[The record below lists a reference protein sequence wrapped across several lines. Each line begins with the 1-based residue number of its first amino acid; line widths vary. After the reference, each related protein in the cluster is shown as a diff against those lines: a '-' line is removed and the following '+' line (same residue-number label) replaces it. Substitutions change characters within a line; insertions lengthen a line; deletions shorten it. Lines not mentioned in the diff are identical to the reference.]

1 MNKKQLI
8 IAAIVATLSVSGAFA
23 ATDITGVTGNNGIFN
38 ITPDKLNGEVG
49 YRKYDNFN
57 LSAGDIA
64 NLIYKYGNSR
74 DINTFINLV
83 QNGVKIDGILN
94 TMRDGNFYNGQAVFI
109 TPGGMTVGASG
120 VLNVGSLSV
129 ITPTNDAYN
138 SLKGEYASN
147 NFANINNISSL
158 LNKSSNVGNISI
170 NGKILARE
178 GVQLRGGQINVGAN
192 GAIVNGITST
202 QAFTDRATAATNAEA
217 LFNNLVNTN
226 GIKTASA
233 FTKNGSNI
241 QIKSSTGV
249 DIAGKVINGAADAS
263 GITSAQGNSG
273 VFITNSGSNG
283 TKISGLVQSTHEL
296 NVFNKAGDMTINGT
310 LKNEGANLN
319 VSNNGGNVAIGGTL
333 SSDRDIAITNNSSTG
348 SLAFS
353 GTAKGANANFVN
365 EGAGGMNVTGAVS
378 GTKARF
384 INRGGKLVIANTAD
398 KVAADRV
405 DVVNYG
411 DGGASIGGINAENG
425 LYVVNHKGNLSVDG
439 HVTTGDDATIS
450 IRNAETAGKLAVGS
464 NGHIDG
470 QGKVAL
476 RNQGANGMTID
487 GKVTNDN
494 ALGNAETSIINEN
507 GALLVNGKINNNGNM
522 AIKNTGSGMLIS
534 KNAVV
539 TNEGQLKVKNYGADG
554 MTIVGDV
561 NNTGNVTFYNDA
573 GKMKLATAEDGT
585 KAGNI
590 TNEDGRLI
598 IWSRNNST
606 GISAASSSKIINNG
620 NGNSLAIKHTGTTA
634 AGSKGLDLQ
643 GTIRNDGETAIN
655 NYSGDMYISGNI
667 QSDGSLGIINRAG
680 AGKADFASAGSITSD
695 KNINIKNY
703 GSGDMTVNN
712 TITNNGRLN
721 VIANTGKLNLG
732 GTVHNDSNGALDD
745 NNGFYAVSRDQG
757 TGINLSSEFK
767 ADGAGQNL
775 IKNISGSEGLRY
787 EGAINAS
794 GSQTELYNV
803 KGNMTVGG
811 TIATTGD
818 GKVVILN
825 KGDGMTVN
833 GTISSAKDVKVV
845 NKGSQKATVDE
856 SKITAP
862 NTKKFYEQLRKS
874 SL

>member
-8 IAAIVATLSVSGAFA
+8 IAAIAATLSVSGAFA
-23 ATDITGVTGNNGIFN
+23 ATDITGVNGNNGVFN

-109 TPGGMTVGASG
+109 TPGGMAVGASG

-170 NGKILARE
+170 DGKILARE

-202 QAFTDRATAATNAEA
+202 QAFTDRATAATQAEA

-319 VSNNGGNVAIGGTL
+319 VSNKGGNVAIGGTL
-333 SSDRDIAITNNSSTG
+333 SSDRDIAVTNNSSTG

-522 AIKNTGSGMLIS
+522 AIKNTGSGMTIS

-539 TNEGQLKVKNYGADG
+539 TNEGQLKVKNYGAGG
-554 MTIVGDV
+554 MTIVGDI

-573 GKMKLATAEDGT
+573 GQMQLATTKDGT

-721 VIANTGKLNLG
+721 IIANTGKLNLG

-757 TGINLSSEFK
+757 TGINLSSGFK

-787 EGAINAS
+787 EGNINAS
-794 GSQTELYNV
+794 GSQTELYNQ

-811 TIATTGD
+811 TLATTGD
-818 GKVVILN
+818 GKVVVLN
-825 KGDGMTVN
+825 KGDGMKLDGIIT
-833 GTISSAKDVKVV
+833 SEKDAKIV
-845 NKGSQKATVDE
+845 NKGLEHAENNAKVTTPN
-856 SKITAP
+856 KIW
-862 NTKKFYEQLRKS
+862 FYEKLK
-874 SL
+874 

>member
-8 IAAIVATLSVSGAFA
+8 IAAIAATLSVSGAFA
-23 ATDITGVTGNNGIFN
+23 ATDITGVNGNNGVFN

-170 NGKILARE
+170 DGKILARE

-202 QAFTDRATAATNAEA
+202 QAFTDRATAATQAEA

-319 VSNNGGNVAIGGTL
+319 VSNKGGNVAIGGTL
-333 SSDRDIAITNNSSTG
+333 SSDRDIAVTNNSSTG

-398 KVAADRV
+398 KVTADRV

-522 AIKNTGSGMLIS
+522 AIKNTGSGMTIS

-539 TNEGQLKVKNYGADG
+539 TSEGQLKVKNYGAGG
-554 MTIVGDV
+554 MTIVGDI

-573 GKMKLATAEDGT
+573 GQMQLATTKDGT

-757 TGINLSSEFK
+757 TGINLSSGFK

-787 EGAINAS
+787 EGNINAS
-794 GSQTELYNV
+794 GSQTELYNQ

-811 TIATTGD
+811 TLATTGD
-818 GKVVILN
+818 GKVVVLN
-825 KGDGMTVN
+825 KGDGMKLDGIIT
-833 GTISSAKDVKVV
+833 SEKDAKIV
-845 NKGSQKATVDE
+845 NKGLEHAENNAKVTTPN
-856 SKITAP
+856 KIW
-862 NTKKFYEQLRKS
+862 FYEKLK
-874 SL
+874 

>member
-8 IAAIVATLSVSGAFA
+8 IAAIAATLSVSGAFA
-23 ATDITGVTGNNGIFN
+23 ATDITGVNGNNGVFN

-170 NGKILARE
+170 DGKILARE

-202 QAFTDRATAATNAEA
+202 QAFTDRATAATQAEA

-319 VSNNGGNVAIGGTL
+319 VSNKGGNVAIDGTL
-333 SSDRDIAITNNSSTG
+333 SSDRDIAVTNNSSTG

-411 DGGASIGGINAENG
+411 NGGASIGGINAENG

-522 AIKNTGSGMLIS
+522 AIKNTGSGMTIS

-539 TNEGQLKVKNYGADG
+539 TNEGQLKVKNYGAGG

-573 GKMKLATAEDGT
+573 GKMKLATTEDGT

-757 TGINLSSEFK
+757 TGINLSSGFK

-787 EGAINAS
+787 EGNINAS
-794 GSQTELYNV
+794 GSQTELYNQ

-811 TIATTGD
+811 TLATTGD
-818 GKVVILN
+818 GKVVVLN
-825 KGDGMTVN
+825 KGDGMKLDGIIT
-833 GTISSAKDVKVV
+833 SEKDAKIV
-845 NKGSQKATVDE
+845 NKGLEHAENNAKVTTPN
-856 SKITAP
+856 KIW
-862 NTKKFYEQLRKS
+862 FYEKLK
-874 SL
+874 

>member
-8 IAAIVATLSVSGAFA
+8 IAAIAATLSVSGAFA
-23 ATDITGVTGNNGIFN
+23 ATDITGVNGNNGVFN

-170 NGKILARE
+170 DGKILARE

-202 QAFTDRATAATNAEA
+202 QAFTDRATAATRAEA

-319 VSNNGGNVAIGGTL
+319 VSNKGGNVAIGGTL
-333 SSDRDIAITNNSSTG
+333 SSDRDIAVTNNSSTG

-411 DGGASIGGINAENG
+411 DGSASIGGINAENG

-522 AIKNTGSGMLIS
+522 AIKNTGSGMTIS

-539 TNEGQLKVKNYGADG
+539 TNEGQLKVKNYGAGG

-573 GKMKLATAEDGT
+573 GKMKLATTEDGT

-721 VIANTGKLNLG
+721 IIANTGKLNLG

-757 TGINLSSEFK
+757 TGINLSSGFK

-787 EGAINAS
+787 EGNINAS
-794 GSQTELYNV
+794 GSQTELYNQ

-811 TIATTGD
+811 TLATTGD
-818 GKVVILN
+818 GKVVVLN
-825 KGDGMTVN
+825 KGDGMKLDGIIT
-833 GTISSAKDVKVV
+833 SEKDAKIV
-845 NKGSQKATVDE
+845 NKGLEHAENNAKVTTPN
-856 SKITAP
+856 KIW
-862 NTKKFYEQLRKS
+862 FYEKLK
-874 SL
+874 

>member
-8 IAAIVATLSVSGAFA
+8 IAAIAATLSVSGAF
-23 ATDITGVTGNNGIFN
+23 ATDITGVTGNNGVFN

-109 TPGGMTVGASG
+109 TPGGMAVGASG

-138 SLKGEYASN
+138 SLKSEYASN

-170 NGKILARE
+170 DGKILARE

-202 QAFTDRATAATNAEA
+202 QAFTDRATAATQAEA

-241 QIKSSTGV
+241 QIKSSTGI

-263 GITSAQGNSG
+263 GITAEQGNSG

-319 VSNNGGNVAIGGTL
+319 VSNKGGNVAIGGTL
-333 SSDRDIAITNNSSTG
+333 SSDRDIAVTNNSSTG

-411 DGGASIGGINAENG
+411 NGGASIGGINAENG

-464 NGHIDG
+464 NGHVDG

-476 RNQGANGMTID
+476 RNQGADGMTID

-522 AIKNTGSGMLIS
+522 AIKNTGSGMTIS

-573 GKMKLATAEDGT
+573 GKMKLATTEDGT

-757 TGINLSSEFK
+757 TGINLSSGFK

-787 EGAINAS
+787 EGNINAS
-794 GSQTELYNV
+794 GSQTELYNQ

-811 TIATTGD
+811 TLATTGD
-818 GKVVILN
+818 GKVVVLN
-825 KGDGMTVN
+825 KGDGMKLDGIIT
-833 GTISSAKDVKVV
+833 SEKDAKIV
-845 NKGSQKATVDE
+845 NKGLEHAENNAKVTTPN
-856 SKITAP
+856 KIW
-862 NTKKFYEQLRKS
+862 FYEKLK
-874 SL
+874 

>member
-8 IAAIVATLSVSGAFA
+8 IAAIAATLSVSGAFA
-23 ATDITGVTGNNGIFN
+23 ATDITGVTGNNGVFN

-109 TPGGMTVGASG
+109 TPGGMAVGASG

-170 NGKILARE
+170 DGKILARE

-202 QAFTDRATAATNAEA
+202 QAFTDRATAATQAEA

-319 VSNNGGNVAIGGTL
+319 VSNKGGNVAIGGTL
-333 SSDRDIAITNNSSTG
+333 SSDRDIAVTNNSSTG

-522 AIKNTGSGMLIS
+522 AIKNTGSGMTIS

-539 TNEGQLKVKNYGADG
+539 TNEGQLKIKNYGAGG
-554 MTIVGDV
+554 MTIVGDI

-573 GKMKLATAEDGT
+573 GQMQLATTEDGT

-655 NYSGDMYISGNI
+655 NYSGDMYISGDI

-757 TGINLSSEFK
+757 TGINLSSGFK

-787 EGAINAS
+787 EGNINAS
-794 GSQTELYNV
+794 GSQTELYNQ

-811 TIATTGD
+811 TLATTGD
-818 GKVVILN
+818 GKVVVLN
-825 KGDGMTVN
+825 KGDGMKLDGIIT
-833 GTISSAKDVKVV
+833 SEKDAKIV
-845 NKGSQKATVDE
+845 NKGLEHAENNAKVTTPN
-856 SKITAP
+856 KIW
-862 NTKKFYEQLRKS
+862 FYEKLK
-874 SL
+874 

>member
-8 IAAIVATLSVSGAFA
+8 IAAIAATLSVSGAFA
-23 ATDITGVTGNNGIFN
+23 ATDITGVNGNNGVFN

-170 NGKILARE
+170 DGKILARE

-319 VSNNGGNVAIGGTL
+319 VSNKGGNVAIGGTL
-333 SSDRDIAITNNSSTG
+333 SSDRDIAVTNNSSTG

-398 KVAADRV
+398 KVVADRV

-522 AIKNTGSGMLIS
+522 AIKNTGSGMTIS

-539 TNEGQLKVKNYGADG
+539 TNEGQLKVKNYGAGG
-554 MTIVGDV
+554 MTIVGDI

-573 GKMKLATAEDGT
+573 GQMQLATTKDGT

-757 TGINLSSEFK
+757 TGINLSSGFK

-787 EGAINAS
+787 EGNINAS
-794 GSQTELYNV
+794 GSQTELYNQ

-811 TIATTGD
+811 TLATTGD
-818 GKVVILN
+818 GKVVVLN
-825 KGDGMTVN
+825 KGDGMKLDGIIT
-833 GTISSAKDVKVV
+833 SEKDAKIV
-845 NKGSQKATVDE
+845 NKGLEHAENNAKVTTPN
-856 SKITAP
+856 KIW
-862 NTKKFYEQLRKS
+862 FYEKLK
-874 SL
+874 

>member
-8 IAAIVATLSVSGAFA
+8 IAAIAATLSVSGAFA
-23 ATDITGVTGNNGIFN
+23 ATDITGVNGNNGVFN

-109 TPGGMTVGASG
+109 TPGGMAVGASG

-170 NGKILARE
+170 DGKILARE

-202 QAFTDRATAATNAEA
+202 QAFTDRATAATQAEA

-263 GITSAQGNSG
+263 GITSAQSNSG

-296 NVFNKAGDMTINGT
+296 NVFNKAGDMAINGT

-319 VSNNGGNVAIGGTL
+319 VSNKGGNVAIGGTL
-333 SSDRDIAITNNSSTG
+333 SSDRDIAVTNNSSTG

-522 AIKNTGSGMLIS
+522 AIKNTGSGMTIS

-539 TNEGQLKVKNYGADG
+539 TNEGQLKVKNYGAGG
-554 MTIVGDV
+554 MTIVGDI

-573 GKMKLATAEDGT
+573 GQMQLATTKDGT

-598 IWSRNNST
+598 IWSRKNST

-757 TGINLSSEFK
+757 TGINLSSGFK

-787 EGAINAS
+787 EGNINAS
-794 GSQTELYNV
+794 GSQTELYNQ

-811 TIATTGD
+811 TLATTGD
-818 GKVVILN
+818 GKVVVLN
-825 KGDGMTVN
+825 KGDGMKLDGIIT
-833 GTISSAKDVKVV
+833 SEKDAKIV
-845 NKGSQKATVDE
+845 NKGLEHAENDAKVTTPN
-856 SKITAP
+856 KIW
-862 NTKKFYEQLRKS
+862 FYEKLK
-874 SL
+874 

>member
-8 IAAIVATLSVSGAFA
+8 IAAIAATLSVSGAFA
-23 ATDITGVTGNNGIFN
+23 ATDITGVNGNNGVFN

-170 NGKILARE
+170 DGKILARE

-202 QAFTDRATAATNAEA
+202 QAFTDRATAATRAEA

-319 VSNNGGNVAIGGTL
+319 VSNKGGNVAIGGTL
-333 SSDRDIAITNNSSTG
+333 SSDRDIAVTNNSSTG

-464 NGHIDG
+464 NGHVDG

-476 RNQGANGMTID
+476 RNQGADGMTID

-522 AIKNTGSGMLIS
+522 AIKNTGSGMIIS

-573 GKMKLATAEDGT
+573 GKMKLATTEDGT

-721 VIANTGKLNLG
+721 IIANTGKLNLG

-757 TGINLSSEFK
+757 TGINLSSGFK

-787 EGAINAS
+787 EGNINAS
-794 GSQTELYNV
+794 GSQTELYNQ

-811 TIATTGD
+811 TLATTGD
-818 GKVVILN
+818 GKVVVLN
-825 KGDGMTVN
+825 KGDGMKLDGIIT
-833 GTISSAKDVKVV
+833 SEKDAKIV
-845 NKGSQKATVDE
+845 NKGLEHAENNAKVTTPN
-856 SKITAP
+856 KIW
-862 NTKKFYEQLRKS
+862 FYEKLK
-874 SL
+874 

>member
-8 IAAIVATLSVSGAFA
+8 IAAIAATLSVSGAFA
-23 ATDITGVTGNNGIFN
+23 ATDITGVNGNNGIFN

-170 NGKILARE
+170 DGKILARD

-202 QAFTDRATAATNAEA
+202 QAFTDRATAATRAEA
-217 LFNNLVNTN
+217 LFNDLVNTN

-319 VSNNGGNVAIGGTL
+319 VSNKGGNVAIGGTL
-333 SSDRDIAITNNSSTG
+333 SSDRDIAVTNNSSTG

-411 DGGASIGGINAENG
+411 NGGASIGGINAENG

-522 AIKNTGSGMLIS
+522 AIKNTGSGMTIS

-539 TNEGQLKVKNYGADG
+539 TNEGQLKVKNYGAGG
-554 MTIVGDV
+554 MTIVGDI

-573 GKMKLATAEDGT
+573 GQMQLATTKDGT

-721 VIANTGKLNLG
+721 IIANTGKLNLG

-757 TGINLSSEFK
+757 TGINLSSGFK

-787 EGAINAS
+787 EGNINAS
-794 GSQTELYNV
+794 GSQTELYNQ

-811 TIATTGD
+811 TLATTGD
-818 GKVVILN
+818 GKVVVLN
-825 KGDGMTVN
+825 KGDGMKLDGIIT
-833 GTISSAKDVKVV
+833 SEKDAKIV
-845 NKGSQKATVDE
+845 NKGLEHAENNAKVTTPN
-856 SKITAP
+856 KIW
-862 NTKKFYEQLRKS
+862 FYEKLK
-874 SL
+874 

>member
-8 IAAIVATLSVSGAFA
+8 IAAIAATLSVSGAFA
-23 ATDITGVTGNNGIFN
+23 ATDITGVTGNNGVFN

-170 NGKILARE
+170 DGKILARE

-202 QAFTDRATAATNAEA
+202 QAFTDRATAATQAEA

-319 VSNNGGNVAIGGTL
+319 VSNKGGNVTIGGTL
-333 SSDRDIAITNNSSTG
+333 SSDRDIAVTNNSSTG

-450 IRNAETAGKLAVGS
+450 IRNAETAGKFAVGS

-522 AIKNTGSGMLIS
+522 AIKNTGSGMTIS

-539 TNEGQLKVKNYGADG
+539 TNEGQLKVKNYGAGG

-573 GKMKLATAEDGT
+573 GKMKLATTEDGT

-757 TGINLSSEFK
+757 TGINLSSGFK

-787 EGAINAS
+787 EGNINAS
-794 GSQTELYNV
+794 GSQTELYNQ

-811 TIATTGD
+811 TLATTGD
-818 GKVVILN
+818 GKVVVLN
-825 KGDGMTVN
+825 KGDGMKLDGIIT
-833 GTISSAKDVKVV
+833 SEKDAKIV
-845 NKGSQKATVDE
+845 NKGLEHAENNAKVTTPN
-856 SKITAP
+856 KIW
-862 NTKKFYEQLRKS
+862 FYEKLK
-874 SL
+874 

>member
-8 IAAIVATLSVSGAFA
+8 IAAIAATLSVSGAFA
-23 ATDITGVTGNNGIFN
+23 ATDITGVNGNNGVFN

-170 NGKILARE
+170 DGKILARE

-202 QAFTDRATAATNAEA
+202 QAFTDRATAATRAEA

-319 VSNNGGNVAIGGTL
+319 VSNKGGNVAIGGTL
-333 SSDRDIAITNNSSTG
+333 SSNRDIAVTNNSSTG

-522 AIKNTGSGMLIS
+522 AIKNTGSGMTIS

-539 TNEGQLKVKNYGADG
+539 TNEGQLKVKNYGAGG

-573 GKMKLATAEDGT
+573 GKMKLATTEDGT

-757 TGINLSSEFK
+757 TGINLSSGFK

-787 EGAINAS
+787 EGNINAS
-794 GSQTELYNV
+794 GSQTELYNQ

-811 TIATTGD
+811 TLATTGD
-818 GKVVILN
+818 GKVVVLN
-825 KGDGMTVN
+825 KGDGMKLDGIIT
-833 GTISSAKDVKVV
+833 SEKDAKIV
-845 NKGSQKATVDE
+845 NKGLEHAENNAKVTTPN
-856 SKITAP
+856 KIW
-862 NTKKFYEQLRKS
+862 FYEKLK
-874 SL
+874 

>member
-8 IAAIVATLSVSGAFA
+8 IAAIAATLSVSGAFA
-23 ATDITGVTGNNGIFN
+23 ATDITGVNGNNGVFN

-170 NGKILARE
+170 DGKILARE

-202 QAFTDRATAATNAEA
+202 QAFTDRATAATRAEA

-319 VSNNGGNVAIGGTL
+319 VSNKGGNVAIGGTL
-333 SSDRDIAITNNSSTG
+333 SSDRDIAVTNNSSTG

-522 AIKNTGSGMLIS
+522 AIKNTGSGMTIS

-539 TNEGQLKVKNYGADG
+539 TNEGQLKVKNYGAGG

-573 GKMKLATAEDGT
+573 GKMKLATTEDGT

-757 TGINLSSEFK
+757 TGINLSSGFK

-787 EGAINAS
+787 EGNINAS
-794 GSQTELYNV
+794 GSQTELYNQ

-811 TIATTGD
+811 TLATTGD
-818 GKVVILN
+818 GKVVVLN
-825 KGDGMTVN
+825 KGDGMKLDGIIT
-833 GTISSAKDVKVV
+833 SEKDAKIV
-845 NKGSQKATVDE
+845 NKGLEHAENNAKVTTPN
-856 SKITAP
+856 KIW
-862 NTKKFYEQLRKS
+862 FYEKLK
-874 SL
+874 

>member
-8 IAAIVATLSVSGAFA
+8 IAAIAATLSVSGAFA
-23 ATDITGVTGNNGIFN
+23 ATDITGVTGNNGVFN

-109 TPGGMTVGASG
+109 TPGGMAVGASG

-170 NGKILARE
+170 DGKILARE

-202 QAFTDRATAATNAEA
+202 QAFTDRATAATQAEA
-217 LFNNLVNTN
+217 LFNNLVNTS

-296 NVFNKAGDMTINGT
+296 NVFNKAGDMAINGT

-319 VSNNGGNVAIGGTL
+319 VSNKGGNVAIGGTL
-333 SSDRDIAITNNSSTG
+333 SSDRDIAVTNNSSTG

-522 AIKNTGSGMLIS
+522 AIKNTGSGMTIS

-539 TNEGQLKVKNYGADG
+539 TNEGQLKVKNYGAGG
-554 MTIVGDV
+554 MTIVGDI

-573 GKMKLATAEDGT
+573 GQMQLATTEDGT

-757 TGINLSSEFK
+757 TGINLSSGFK

-787 EGAINAS
+787 EGNINAS
-794 GSQTELYNV
+794 GSQTELYNQ

-811 TIATTGD
+811 TLATTGD
-818 GKVVILN
+818 GKVVVLN
-825 KGDGMTVN
+825 KGDGMKLDGIIT
-833 GTISSAKDVKVV
+833 SEKDAKIV
-845 NKGSQKATVDE
+845 NKGLEHAENNAKVTTPN
-856 SKITAP
+856 KIW
-862 NTKKFYEQLRKS
+862 FYEKLK
-874 SL
+874 

>member
-8 IAAIVATLSVSGAFA
+8 IAAIAATLSVSGAFA
-23 ATDITGVTGNNGIFN
+23 ATDITGVTGNNGVFN

-170 NGKILARE
+170 DGKILARE

-202 QAFTDRATAATNAEA
+202 QAFTDRATAATRAEA

-319 VSNNGGNVAIGGTL
+319 VSNKGGNVAIGGTL
-333 SSDRDIAITNNSSTG
+333 SSDRDIAVTNNSSTG

-411 DGGASIGGINAENG
+411 NGGASIGGINAENG

-522 AIKNTGSGMLIS
+522 AIKNTGSGMTIS

-539 TNEGQLKVKNYGADG
+539 TNEGQLKVKNYGAGG
-554 MTIVGDV
+554 MTIVGDI

-573 GKMKLATAEDGT
+573 GQMQLATTKDGT

-721 VIANTGKLNLG
+721 IIANTGKLNLG

-757 TGINLSSEFK
+757 TGINLSSGFK

-787 EGAINAS
+787 EGNINAA
-794 GSQTELYNV
+794 GSQTELYNQ

-811 TIATTGD
+811 TLATTGD
-818 GKVVILN
+818 GKVVVLN
-825 KGDGMTVN
+825 KGDGMKLDGIIT
-833 GTISSAKDVKVV
+833 SEKDAKIV
-845 NKGSQKATVDE
+845 NKGLEHAENNAKVTTPN
-856 SKITAP
+856 KIW
-862 NTKKFYEQLRKS
+862 FYEKLK
-874 SL
+874 

>member
-8 IAAIVATLSVSGAFA
+8 IAAIAATLSVSGAFA
-23 ATDITGVTGNNGIFN
+23 ATDITGVTGNNGVFN

-109 TPGGMTVGASG
+109 TPGGMAVGASG

-129 ITPTNDAYN
+129 ITPTNDAYD

-170 NGKILARE
+170 DGKILARE
-178 GVQLRGGQINVGAN
+178 GVQLRGGQINVGAK
-192 GAIVNGITST
+192 GAIINGIAEQNAITSAT
-202 QAFTDRATAATNAEA
+202 QAEA

-319 VSNNGGNVAIGGTL
+319 VSNKGGNVAIGGTL
-333 SSDRDIAITNNSSTG
+333 SSDRDIAVTNNSSTG

-522 AIKNTGSGMLIS
+522 AIKNTGSGMTIS

-539 TNEGQLKVKNYGADG
+539 TNEGQLKVKNYGAGG

-573 GKMKLATAEDGT
+573 GQMQLATTKDGT

-757 TGINLSSEFK
+757 TGINLSSGFK

-787 EGAINAS
+787 EGNINAS
-794 GSQTELYNV
+794 GSQTELYNQ

-811 TIATTGD
+811 TLATTGD
-818 GKVVILN
+818 GKVVVLN
-825 KGDGMTVN
+825 KGDGMKLDGIIT
-833 GTISSAKDVKVV
+833 SEKDAKIV
-845 NKGSQKATVDE
+845 NKGLEHAENNAKVTTPN
-856 SKITAP
+856 KIW
-862 NTKKFYEQLRKS
+862 FYEKLK
-874 SL
+874 

>member
-8 IAAIVATLSVSGAFA
+8 IAAIAATLSVSGAFA
-23 ATDITGVTGNNGIFN
+23 ATDITGVNGNNGVFN

-170 NGKILARE
+170 DGKILARE

-202 QAFTDRATAATNAEA
+202 QAFTDRATAATQAEA

-310 LKNEGANLN
+310 LKNDGANLN
-319 VSNNGGNVAIGGTL
+319 VSNKGGNVAIGGTL
-333 SSDRDIAITNNSSTG
+333 SSDRDIAVTNNSSTG

-522 AIKNTGSGMLIS
+522 AIKNTGSGMTIS

-539 TNEGQLKVKNYGADG
+539 TNEGQLKVKNYGAGG
-554 MTIVGDV
+554 MTIVGDI

-573 GKMKLATAEDGT
+573 GQMQLATTKDGT

-721 VIANTGKLNLG
+721 IIANTGKLNLG

-757 TGINLSSEFK
+757 TGINLSSGFK

-787 EGAINAS
+787 EGNINAS
-794 GSQTELYNV
+794 GSQTELYNQ

-811 TIATTGD
+811 TLATTGD
-818 GKVVILN
+818 GKVVVLN
-825 KGDGMTVN
+825 KGDGMKLDGIIT
-833 GTISSAKDVKVV
+833 SEKDAKIV
-845 NKGSQKATVDE
+845 NKGLEHAENNAKVTTPN
-856 SKITAP
+856 KIW
-862 NTKKFYEQLRKS
+862 FYEKLK
-874 SL
+874 

>member
-8 IAAIVATLSVSGAFA
+8 IAAIAATLSVSGAFA
-23 ATDITGVTGNNGIFN
+23 ATDITGVTGNNGVFN

-170 NGKILARE
+170 DGKILARE

-202 QAFTDRATAATNAEA
+202 QAFTDRATAATQAEA

-319 VSNNGGNVAIGGTL
+319 VSNKGGNVAIGGTL
-333 SSDRDIAITNNSSTG
+333 SSDRDIAVTNNSSTG

-411 DGGASIGGINAENG
+411 NGGASIGGINAENG

-522 AIKNTGSGMLIS
+522 AIKNTGSGMTIS

-554 MTIVGDV
+554 MTIVGDI

-573 GKMKLATAEDGT
+573 GKMKLATTEDGT

-721 VIANTGKLNLG
+721 IIANTGKLNLG

-757 TGINLSSEFK
+757 TGINLSSGFK

-787 EGAINAS
+787 EGNINAS
-794 GSQTELYNV
+794 GSQTELYNQ

-811 TIATTGD
+811 TLATTGD
-818 GKVVILN
+818 GKVVVLN
-825 KGDGMTVN
+825 KGDGMKLDGIIT
-833 GTISSAKDVKVV
+833 SEKDAKIV
-845 NKGSQKATVDE
+845 NKGLEHAENNAKVTTPN
-856 SKITAP
+856 KIW
-862 NTKKFYEQLRKS
+862 FYEKLK
-874 SL
+874 

>member
-8 IAAIVATLSVSGAFA
+8 IAAIAATLSVSGAFA
-23 ATDITGVTGNNGIFN
+23 ATDITGVTGNNGVFN

-109 TPGGMTVGASG
+109 TPGGMAVGASG

-138 SLKGEYASN
+138 SLKSEYASN

-170 NGKILARE
+170 DGKILARE

-202 QAFTDRATAATNAEA
+202 QAFTDRATAATQAEA

-319 VSNNGGNVAIGGTL
+319 VSNKGGNVTIGGTL
-333 SSDRDIAITNNSSTG
+333 SSDRDIAVTNNSSTG

-522 AIKNTGSGMLIS
+522 AIKNTGSGMTIS

-539 TNEGQLKVKNYGADG
+539 TNEGQLKVKNYGAGG

-573 GKMKLATAEDGT
+573 GQMQLATTKDGT

-598 IWSRNNST
+598 IWSRHNST

-757 TGINLSSEFK
+757 TGINLSSGFK

-787 EGAINAS
+787 EGNINAS
-794 GSQTELYNV
+794 GSQTELYNQ

-811 TIATTGD
+811 TLATTGD
-818 GKVVILN
+818 GKVVVLN
-825 KGDGMTVN
+825 KGDGMKLDGIIT
-833 GTISSAKDVKVV
+833 SEKDAKIV
-845 NKGSQKATVDE
+845 NKGLEHAENNAKVTTPN
-856 SKITAP
+856 KIW
-862 NTKKFYEQLRKS
+862 FYEKLK
-874 SL
+874 

>member
-8 IAAIVATLSVSGAFA
+8 IAAIAATLSVSGAFA
-23 ATDITGVTGNNGIFN
+23 ATDITGVTGNNGVFN

-170 NGKILARE
+170 DGKILARE

-202 QAFTDRATAATNAEA
+202 QAFTDRATAATRAEA

-319 VSNNGGNVAIGGTL
+319 VSNKGGNVAIGGTL
-333 SSDRDIAITNNSSTG
+333 SSDRDIAVTNNSSTG

-411 DGGASIGGINAENG
+411 NGGASIGGINAENG

-522 AIKNTGSGMLIS
+522 AIKNTGSGMTIS

-539 TNEGQLKVKNYGADG
+539 TNEGQLKVKNYGAGG
-554 MTIVGDV
+554 MTIVGDI

-573 GKMKLATAEDGT
+573 GQMQLATTKDGT

-721 VIANTGKLNLG
+721 IIANTGKLNLG

-757 TGINLSSEFK
+757 TGINLSSGFK

-787 EGAINAS
+787 EGNINAS
-794 GSQTELYNV
+794 GSQTELYNQ

-811 TIATTGD
+811 TLATTGD
-818 GKVVILN
+818 GKVVVLN
-825 KGDGMTVN
+825 KGDGMKLDGIIT
-833 GTISSAKDVKVV
+833 SEKDAKIV
-845 NKGSQKATVDE
+845 NKGLEHAENNAKVTTPN
-856 SKITAP
+856 KIW
-862 NTKKFYEQLRKS
+862 FYEKLK
-874 SL
+874 

>member
-8 IAAIVATLSVSGAFA
+8 IAAIAATLSVSGAFA
-23 ATDITGVTGNNGIFN
+23 ATDITGVNGNNGVFN

-170 NGKILARE
+170 DGKILARE

-202 QAFTDRATAATNAEA
+202 QAFTDRATAATQAEA

-319 VSNNGGNVAIGGTL
+319 VSNKGGNVAIGGTL
-333 SSDRDIAITNNSSTG
+333 SSDRDIAVTNNSSTG

-365 EGAGGMNVTGAVS
+365 EGAGGMNVTGAAS

-522 AIKNTGSGMLIS
+522 AIKNTGSGMTIS

-539 TNEGQLKVKNYGADG
+539 TNEGQLKIKNYGAGG

-573 GKMKLATAEDGT
+573 GQMQLATTKDGT

-757 TGINLSSEFK
+757 TGINLSSGFK

-787 EGAINAS
+787 EGNINAS
-794 GSQTELYNV
+794 GSQTELYNQ

-811 TIATTGD
+811 TLATTGD
-818 GKVVILN
+818 GKVVVLN
-825 KGDGMTVN
+825 KGDGMKLDGIIT
-833 GTISSAKDVKVV
+833 SEKDAKIV
-845 NKGSQKATVDE
+845 NKGLEHAENNAKVTTPN
-856 SKITAP
+856 KIW
-862 NTKKFYEQLRKS
+862 FYEKLK
-874 SL
+874 

>member
-8 IAAIVATLSVSGAFA
+8 IAAIAATLSVSGAFA
-23 ATDITGVTGNNGIFN
+23 ATDITGVTGNNGVFN

-109 TPGGMTVGASG
+109 TPGGMAVGASG

-138 SLKGEYASN
+138 SLKSEYASN

-170 NGKILARE
+170 DGKILARE

-202 QAFTDRATAATNAEA
+202 QAFTDRATAATQAEA

-319 VSNNGGNVAIGGTL
+319 VSNKGGNVAIGGTL
-333 SSDRDIAITNNSSTG
+333 SSDRDIAVTNNSSTG

-411 DGGASIGGINAENG
+411 NGGASIGGINAENG

-522 AIKNTGSGMLIS
+522 AIKNTGSGMTIS

-539 TNEGQLKVKNYGADG
+539 TNEGQLKVKNYGAGG
-554 MTIVGDV
+554 MTIVGDI

-573 GKMKLATAEDGT
+573 GQMQLATTKDGT

-757 TGINLSSEFK
+757 TGINLSSGFK

-787 EGAINAS
+787 EGNINAS
-794 GSQTELYNV
+794 GSQTELYNQ

-811 TIATTGD
+811 TLATTGD
-818 GKVVILN
+818 GKVVVLN
-825 KGDGMTVN
+825 KGDGMKLDGVIT
-833 GTISSAKDVKVV
+833 SEKDAKIV
-845 NKGSQKATVDE
+845 NKGLEHAENNAKVTTPN
-856 SKITAP
+856 KIW
-862 NTKKFYEQLRKS
+862 FYEKLK
-874 SL
+874 

>member
-8 IAAIVATLSVSGAFA
+8 IAAIAATLSVSGAFA
-23 ATDITGVTGNNGIFN
+23 ATDITGVNGNNGVFN

-170 NGKILARE
+170 DGKILARE

-217 LFNNLVNTN
+217 LFNNLVNTS

-319 VSNNGGNVAIGGTL
+319 VSNKGGNVAIGGTL
-333 SSDRDIAITNNSSTG
+333 SSDRDIAVTNNSSTG

-411 DGGASIGGINAENG
+411 NGGASIGGINAENG

-522 AIKNTGSGMLIS
+522 AIKNTGSGMTIS

-539 TNEGQLKVKNYGADG
+539 TNEGQLKVKNYGAGG
-554 MTIVGDV
+554 MTIVGDI

-573 GKMKLATAEDGT
+573 GQMQLATTKDGT

-721 VIANTGKLNLG
+721 IIANTGKLNLG

-757 TGINLSSEFK
+757 TGINLSSGFK

-787 EGAINAS
+787 EGNINAS
-794 GSQTELYNV
+794 GSQTELYNQ

-811 TIATTGD
+811 TLATTGD
-818 GKVVILN
+818 GKVVVLN
-825 KGDGMTVN
+825 KGDGMKLDGIIT
-833 GTISSAKDVKVV
+833 SEKDAKIV
-845 NKGSQKATVDE
+845 NKGLEHAENNAKVTTPN
-856 SKITAP
+856 KIW
-862 NTKKFYEQLRKS
+862 FYEKLK
-874 SL
+874 

>member
-8 IAAIVATLSVSGAFA
+8 IAAIAATLSVSGAFA
-23 ATDITGVTGNNGIFN
+23 ATDITGVNGNNGVFN

-170 NGKILARE
+170 YGKILARE

-192 GAIVNGITST
+192 GAIVNGITS
-202 QAFTDRATAATNAEA
+202 RATATRAED

-226 GIKTASA
+226 DIKTASA

-319 VSNNGGNVAIGGTL
+319 VSNKGGNVAIGGTL
-333 SSDRDIAITNNSSTG
+333 SSDRDIAVTNNSSTG

-365 EGAGGMNVTGAVS
+365 EGAGGMNVNGAVS

-450 IRNAETAGKLAVGS
+450 IRNAETAGKLAVGT
-464 NGHIDG
+464 NGHVDG
-470 QGKVAL
+470 KGKVAL

-522 AIKNTGSGMLIS
+522 AIKNTGSGM
-534 KNAVV
+534 
-539 TNEGQLKVKNYGADG
+539 
-554 MTIVGDV
+554 TIVGDV

-573 GKMKLATAEDGT
+573 GKMKLATTEDGT

-757 TGINLSSEFK
+757 TGINLSSGFK

-787 EGAINAS
+787 EGNINAS
-794 GSQTELYNV
+794 GSQTELYNQ

-811 TIATTGD
+811 TLATTGD
-818 GKVVILN
+818 GKVVVLN
-825 KGDGMTVN
+825 KGDGMKLDGIIT
-833 GTISSAKDVKVV
+833 SEKDAKIV
-845 NKGSQKATVDE
+845 NKGLEHAENNAKVTTPN
-856 SKITAP
+856 KIW
-862 NTKKFYEQLRKS
+862 FYEKLK
-874 SL
+874 

>member
-8 IAAIVATLSVSGAFA
+8 IAAIAATLSVSGAFA
-23 ATDITGVTGNNGIFN
+23 ATDITGVAGNNGVFN

-109 TPGGMTVGASG
+109 TPGGMAVGASG

-170 NGKILARE
+170 DGKILARE

-202 QAFTDRATAATNAEA
+202 QAFTDRATAATQAEA

-319 VSNNGGNVAIGGTL
+319 VSNKGGNVTIGGTL
-333 SSDRDIAITNNSSTG
+333 SSDRDIAVTNNSSTG

-522 AIKNTGSGMLIS
+522 AIKNTGSGMTIS

-539 TNEGQLKVKNYGADG
+539 TNEGQLKVKNYGAGG

-573 GKMKLATAEDGT
+573 GKMKLATTEDGT

-721 VIANTGKLNLG
+721 IIANTGKLNLG

-757 TGINLSSEFK
+757 TGINLSSGFK

-787 EGAINAS
+787 EGNINAS
-794 GSQTELYNV
+794 GSQTELYNQ

-811 TIATTGD
+811 TLATTGD
-818 GKVVILN
+818 GKVVVLN
-825 KGDGMTVN
+825 KGDGMKLDGIIT
-833 GTISSAKDVKVV
+833 SEKDAKIV
-845 NKGSQKATVDE
+845 NKGLEHAENNAKVTTPN
-856 SKITAP
+856 KIW
-862 NTKKFYEQLRKS
+862 FYEKLK
-874 SL
+874 

>member
-8 IAAIVATLSVSGAFA
+8 IAAIAATLSVSGAFA
-23 ATDITGVTGNNGIFN
+23 ATDITGVAGNNGVFN

-109 TPGGMTVGASG
+109 TPGGMAVGASG

-170 NGKILARE
+170 DGKILARE

-202 QAFTDRATAATNAEA
+202 QAFTDRATAATQAEA

-319 VSNNGGNVAIGGTL
+319 VSNKGGNVAIGGTL
-333 SSDRDIAITNNSSTG
+333 SSDRDIAVTNNSSTG

-450 IRNAETAGKLAVGS
+450 IRNAETAGKFAVGS

-522 AIKNTGSGMLIS
+522 AIKNTGSGMTIS

-539 TNEGQLKVKNYGADG
+539 TNEGQLKVKNYGAGG

-573 GKMKLATAEDGT
+573 GKMKLATTEDGT

-757 TGINLSSEFK
+757 TGINLSSGFK

-787 EGAINAS
+787 EGNINAS
-794 GSQTELYNV
+794 GSQTELYNQ

-811 TIATTGD
+811 TLATTGD
-818 GKVVILN
+818 GKVVVLN
-825 KGDGMTVN
+825 KGDGMKLDGIIT
-833 GTISSAKDVKVV
+833 SEKDAKIV
-845 NKGSQKATVDE
+845 NKGLEHAENNAKVTTPN
-856 SKITAP
+856 KIW
-862 NTKKFYEQLRKS
+862 FYEKLK
-874 SL
+874 

>member
-8 IAAIVATLSVSGAFA
+8 IAAIAATLSVSGAFA
-23 ATDITGVTGNNGIFN
+23 ATDITGVTGNNGVFN

-109 TPGGMTVGASG
+109 TPGGMAVGASG

-170 NGKILARE
+170 DGKILARE

-202 QAFTDRATAATNAEA
+202 QAFTDRATAATQAEA

-319 VSNNGGNVAIGGTL
+319 VSNKGGNVAIGGTL
-333 SSDRDIAITNNSSTG
+333 SSDRDIAVTNNSSTG

-411 DGGASIGGINAENG
+411 NGGASIGGINAENG

-522 AIKNTGSGMLIS
+522 AIKNTGSGMTIS

-539 TNEGQLKVKNYGADG
+539 TNEGQLKVKNYGAGG

-573 GKMKLATAEDGT
+573 GKMKLATTEDGT

-757 TGINLSSEFK
+757 TGINLSSGFK

-787 EGAINAS
+787 EGNINAS
-794 GSQTELYNV
+794 GSQTELYNQ

-818 GKVVILN
+818 GKVVVLN
-825 KGDGMTVN
+825 KGDGMKLDGIIT
-833 GTISSAKDVKVV
+833 SEKDAKIV
-845 NKGSQKATVDE
+845 NKGLEHAENNAKVTTPN
-856 SKITAP
+856 KIW
-862 NTKKFYEQLRKS
+862 FYEKLK
-874 SL
+874 

>member
-8 IAAIVATLSVSGAFA
+8 IAAIAATLSVSGAFA
-23 ATDITGVTGNNGIFN
+23 ATDITGVTGNNGVFN

-170 NGKILARE
+170 DGKILARE

-226 GIKTASA
+226 DIKTASA

-319 VSNNGGNVAIGGTL
+319 VSNKGGNVAIGGTL
-333 SSDRDIAITNNSSTG
+333 SSDRDIAVTNNSSTG

-405 DVVNYG
+405 DAVNYG

-522 AIKNTGSGMLIS
+522 AIKNTGSGMTIS

-539 TNEGQLKVKNYGADG
+539 TNEGQLKVKNYGAGG

-573 GKMKLATAEDGT
+573 GKMKLATTEDGT

-634 AGSKGLDLQ
+634 AGAKGLDLQ

-721 VIANTGKLNLG
+721 IIANTGKLNLG

-757 TGINLSSEFK
+757 TGIILSSGFK

-787 EGAINAS
+787 EGNINAS
-794 GSQTELYNV
+794 GSQTELYNQ

-811 TIATTGD
+811 TLATTGD
-818 GKVVILN
+818 GKVVVLN
-825 KGDGMTVN
+825 KGDGMKLDGIIT
-833 GTISSAKDVKVV
+833 SEKDAKIV
-845 NKGSQKATVDE
+845 NKGLEHAENNAKVTTPN
-856 SKITAP
+856 KIW
-862 NTKKFYEQLRKS
+862 FYEKLK
-874 SL
+874 

>member
-109 TPGGMTVGASG
+109 TPGGMAVGASG

-170 NGKILARE
+170 DGKILARE

-202 QAFTDRATAATNAEA
+202 QAFTDRATAATQAEA

-319 VSNNGGNVAIGGTL
+319 VSNKGGNVAIGGTL
-333 SSDRDIAITNNSSTG
+333 SSDRDIAVTNNSSTG

-522 AIKNTGSGMLIS
+522 AIKNTGSGMTIS

-539 TNEGQLKVKNYGADG
+539 TNEGQLKVKNYGAGG
-554 MTIVGDV
+554 MTIVGDI

-757 TGINLSSEFK
+757 TGINLSSGFK

-787 EGAINAS
+787 EGNINAS
-794 GSQTELYNV
+794 GSQTELYNQ

-811 TIATTGD
+811 TLATTGD
-818 GKVVILN
+818 GKVVVLN
-825 KGDGMTVN
+825 KGDGMKLDGIIT
-833 GTISSAKDVKVV
+833 SEKDAKIV
-845 NKGSQKATVDE
+845 NKGLEHAENNAKVTTPN
-856 SKITAP
+856 KIW
-862 NTKKFYEQLRKS
+862 FYEKLK
-874 SL
+874 

>member
-8 IAAIVATLSVSGAFA
+8 IAAIAATLSVSGAFA
-23 ATDITGVTGNNGIFN
+23 ATDITGVTGNNGVFN

-109 TPGGMTVGASG
+109 TPGGMAVGASG

-138 SLKGEYASN
+138 SLKSEYASN

-170 NGKILARE
+170 DGKILARE

-202 QAFTDRATAATNAEA
+202 QAFTDRATAATQAEA

-319 VSNNGGNVAIGGTL
+319 VSNKGGNVAIGGTL
-333 SSDRDIAITNNSSTG
+333 SSDRDIAVTNNSSTG

-405 DVVNYG
+405 DIVNYG

-522 AIKNTGSGMLIS
+522 AIKNTGSGMTIS

-539 TNEGQLKVKNYGADG
+539 TNEGQLKIKNYGAGG

-573 GKMKLATAEDGT
+573 GKMKLATTEDGT

-757 TGINLSSEFK
+757 TGINLSSGFK

-787 EGAINAS
+787 EGNINAS
-794 GSQTELYNV
+794 GSQTELYNQ

-811 TIATTGD
+811 TLATTGD
-818 GKVVILN
+818 GKVVVLN
-825 KGDGMTVN
+825 KGDGMKLDGIIT
-833 GTISSAKDVKVV
+833 SEKDAKIV
-845 NKGSQKATVDE
+845 NKGLEHAENNAKVTTPN
-856 SKITAP
+856 KIW
-862 NTKKFYEQLRKS
+862 FYEKLK
-874 SL
+874 

>member
-8 IAAIVATLSVSGAFA
+8 IAAIAATLSVSGAFA
-23 ATDITGVTGNNGIFN
+23 ATDITGVTGNNGVFN

-170 NGKILARE
+170 DGKILARE

-202 QAFTDRATAATNAEA
+202 QAFTDRATAATQAEA

-319 VSNNGGNVAIGGTL
+319 VSNKGGNVTIGGTL
-333 SSDRDIAITNNSSTG
+333 SSDRDIAVTNNSSTG

-522 AIKNTGSGMLIS
+522 AIKNTGSGMTIS

-539 TNEGQLKVKNYGADG
+539 TNEGQLKVKNYGAGG

-573 GKMKLATAEDGT
+573 GKMKLATTEDGT

-757 TGINLSSEFK
+757 TGINLSSGFK

-787 EGAINAS
+787 EGNINAS
-794 GSQTELYNV
+794 GSQTELYNQ

-811 TIATTGD
+811 TLATTGD
-818 GKVVILN
+818 GKVVVLN
-825 KGDGMTVN
+825 KGDGMKLDGIIT
-833 GTISSAKDVKVV
+833 SEKDAKIV
-845 NKGSQKATVDE
+845 NKGLEHAENNAKVTTPN
-856 SKITAP
+856 KIW
-862 NTKKFYEQLRKS
+862 FYEKLK
-874 SL
+874 

>member
-8 IAAIVATLSVSGAFA
+8 IAAIAATLSVSGAFA
-23 ATDITGVTGNNGIFN
+23 ATDITGVTGNNGVFN

-109 TPGGMTVGASG
+109 TPGGMAVGASG

-138 SLKGEYASN
+138 SLKSEYASN

-170 NGKILARE
+170 DGKILARE

-202 QAFTDRATAATNAEA
+202 QAFTDRATAATQAEA

-263 GITSAQGNSG
+263 GITAEQGNSG

-319 VSNNGGNVAIGGTL
+319 VSNKGGNVAIGGTL
-333 SSDRDIAITNNSSTG
+333 SSDRDIAVTNNSSTG

-411 DGGASIGGINAENG
+411 NGGASIGGINAENG

-464 NGHIDG
+464 NGHVDG

-476 RNQGANGMTID
+476 RNQGADGMTID

-494 ALGNAETSIINEN
+494 ALSNAETSIINEN

-522 AIKNTGSGMLIS
+522 AIKNTGSGMTIS

-539 TNEGQLKVKNYGADG
+539 TNEGQLKVKNYGAGG

-573 GKMKLATAEDGT
+573 GKMKLATTEDGT

-757 TGINLSSEFK
+757 TGINLSSGFK

-787 EGAINAS
+787 EGNINAS
-794 GSQTELYNV
+794 GSQTELYNQ

-811 TIATTGD
+811 TLATTGD
-818 GKVVILN
+818 GKVVVLN
-825 KGDGMTVN
+825 KGDGMKLDGVIT
-833 GTISSAKDVKVV
+833 SEKDAKIV
-845 NKGSQKATVDE
+845 NKGLEHAENNAKVTTPN
-856 SKITAP
+856 KIW
-862 NTKKFYEQLRKS
+862 FYEKLK
-874 SL
+874 

>member
-8 IAAIVATLSVSGAFA
+8 IAAIAATLSVSGAFA
-23 ATDITGVTGNNGIFN
+23 ATDITGVTGNNGVFN

-49 YRKYDNFN
+49 YRKYDNFS

-170 NGKILARE
+170 DGKILARE

-202 QAFTDRATAATNAEA
+202 QAFTDRATAATQAEA

-319 VSNNGGNVAIGGTL
+319 VSNKGGNVAIGGTL
-333 SSDRDIAITNNSSTG
+333 SSDRDIAVTNNSSTG

-405 DVVNYG
+405 DIVNYG

-464 NGHIDG
+464 NGHVDG

-522 AIKNTGSGMLIS
+522 AIKNTGSGMTIS

-539 TNEGQLKVKNYGADG
+539 TNEGQLKVKNYGAGG
-554 MTIVGDV
+554 MTIVGDI

-573 GKMKLATAEDGT
+573 GQMQLATTKDGT

-757 TGINLSSEFK
+757 TGINLSSGFK

-787 EGAINAS
+787 EGNINAS
-794 GSQTELYNV
+794 GSQTELYNQ

-811 TIATTGD
+811 TLATTGD
-818 GKVVILN
+818 GKVVVLN
-825 KGDGMTVN
+825 KGDGMKLDGIIT
-833 GTISSAKDVKVV
+833 SEKDAKIV
-845 NKGSQKATVDE
+845 NKGLEHAENNAKVTTPN
-856 SKITAP
+856 KIW
-862 NTKKFYEQLRKS
+862 FYEKLK
-874 SL
+874 

>member
-8 IAAIVATLSVSGAFA
+8 IAAIAATLSVSGAFA
-23 ATDITGVTGNNGIFN
+23 ATDITGVTGNNGVFN

-109 TPGGMTVGASG
+109 TPGGMAVGASG

-138 SLKGEYASN
+138 SLKSEYASN

-170 NGKILARE
+170 DGKILARE

-192 GAIVNGITST
+192 GAIINGIAEQNAITSAT
-202 QAFTDRATAATNAEA
+202 QAEA

-319 VSNNGGNVAIGGTL
+319 VSNKGGNVAIGGTL
-333 SSDRDIAITNNSSTG
+333 SSDRDIAVTNNSSTG

-411 DGGASIGGINAENG
+411 NGGASIGGINAENG

-464 NGHIDG
+464 NGHVDG

-476 RNQGANGMTID
+476 RNQGADGMTID

-522 AIKNTGSGMLIS
+522 AIKNTGSGMTIS

-554 MTIVGDV
+554 MTIVGDI

-573 GKMKLATAEDGT
+573 GQMQLATTKDGT

-757 TGINLSSEFK
+757 TGINLSSGFK

-787 EGAINAS
+787 EGNINAS
-794 GSQTELYNV
+794 GSQTELYNQ

-811 TIATTGD
+811 TLATTGD
-818 GKVVILN
+818 GKVVVLN
-825 KGDGMTVN
+825 KGDGMKLDGIIT
-833 GTISSAKDVKVV
+833 SEKDAKIV
-845 NKGSQKATVDE
+845 NKGLEHAENNAKVTTPN
-856 SKITAP
+856 KIW
-862 NTKKFYEQLRKS
+862 FYEKLK
-874 SL
+874 

>member
-8 IAAIVATLSVSGAFA
+8 IAAIAATLSVSGAFA
-23 ATDITGVTGNNGIFN
+23 ATDITGVTGNNGVFN

-170 NGKILARE
+170 DGKILARE

-202 QAFTDRATAATNAEA
+202 QAFTGRATAATQAEA

-319 VSNNGGNVAIGGTL
+319 VSNKGGNVAIGGTL
-333 SSDRDIAITNNSSTG
+333 SSDRDIAVTNNSSTG

-522 AIKNTGSGMLIS
+522 AIKNTGSGMTIS

-539 TNEGQLKVKNYGADG
+539 TNEGQLKVKNYGAGG

-573 GKMKLATAEDGT
+573 GKMKLATTEDGT

-757 TGINLSSEFK
+757 TGINLSSGFK

-787 EGAINAS
+787 EGNINAS
-794 GSQTELYNV
+794 GSQTELYNQ

-811 TIATTGD
+811 TLATTGD
-818 GKVVILN
+818 GKVVVLN
-825 KGDGMTVN
+825 KGDGMKLDGIIT
-833 GTISSAKDVKVV
+833 SEKDAKIV
-845 NKGSQKATVDE
+845 NKGLEHAENNAKVTTPN
-856 SKITAP
+856 KIW
-862 NTKKFYEQLRKS
+862 FYEKLK
-874 SL
+874 

>member
-8 IAAIVATLSVSGAFA
+8 IAAIAATLSVSGAFA
-23 ATDITGVTGNNGIFN
+23 ATDITGVTGNNGVFN

-109 TPGGMTVGASG
+109 TPGGMAVGASG

-170 NGKILARE
+170 DGKILARE

-202 QAFTDRATAATNAEA
+202 QAFTDRATAATQAEA

-319 VSNNGGNVAIGGTL
+319 VSNKGGNVAIGGTL
-333 SSDRDIAITNNSSTG
+333 SSDRDIAVTNNSSTG

-411 DGGASIGGINAENG
+411 NGGASIGGINAENG

-464 NGHIDG
+464 NGHVDG

-522 AIKNTGSGMLIS
+522 AIKNTGSGMTIS

-539 TNEGQLKVKNYGADG
+539 TNEGQLKIKNYGAGG

-573 GKMKLATAEDGT
+573 GQMQLATTKDGT

-757 TGINLSSEFK
+757 TGINLSSGFK

-787 EGAINAS
+787 EGNINAS
-794 GSQTELYNV
+794 GSQTELYNQ

-811 TIATTGD
+811 TLATTGD
-818 GKVVILN
+818 GKVVVLN
-825 KGDGMTVN
+825 KGDGMKLDGIIT
-833 GTISSAKDVKVV
+833 SEKDAKIV
-845 NKGSQKATVDE
+845 NKGLEHAENNAKVTTPN
-856 SKITAP
+856 KIW
-862 NTKKFYEQLRKS
+862 FYEKLK
-874 SL
+874 

>member
-8 IAAIVATLSVSGAFA
+8 IAAIAATLSVSGAFA
-23 ATDITGVTGNNGIFN
+23 ATDITGVTGNNGVFN

-109 TPGGMTVGASG
+109 TPGGMAVGASG

-129 ITPTNDAYN
+129 ITPTNDAYD

-170 NGKILARE
+170 DGKILARE
-178 GVQLRGGQINVGAN
+178 GVQLRGGQINVGAK
-192 GAIVNGITST
+192 GAIINGIAEQNAITSAT
-202 QAFTDRATAATNAEA
+202 QAEA

-319 VSNNGGNVAIGGTL
+319 VSNKGGNVAIGGTL
-333 SSDRDIAITNNSSTG
+333 SSDRDIAVTNNSSTG

-450 IRNAETAGKLAVGS
+450 IRNAETAGKFAVGS

-522 AIKNTGSGMLIS
+522 AIKNTGSGMTIS

-539 TNEGQLKVKNYGADG
+539 TNEGQLKVKNYGAGG

-573 GKMKLATAEDGT
+573 GQMQLATTKDGT

-598 IWSRNNST
+598 IWSRKNST

-757 TGINLSSEFK
+757 TGINLSSGFK

-787 EGAINAS
+787 EGNINAS
-794 GSQTELYNV
+794 GSQTELYNQ

-811 TIATTGD
+811 TLATTGD
-818 GKVVILN
+818 GKVVVLN
-825 KGDGMTVN
+825 KGDGMKLDGIIT
-833 GTISSAKDVKVV
+833 SEKDTKIV
-845 NKGSQKATVDE
+845 NKGLEHAENNAKVTTPN
-856 SKITAP
+856 KIW
-862 NTKKFYEQLRKS
+862 FYEKLK
-874 SL
+874 

>member
-8 IAAIVATLSVSGAFA
+8 IAAIAATLSVSGAFA
-23 ATDITGVTGNNGIFN
+23 ATDITGVTGNNGVFN

-109 TPGGMTVGASG
+109 TPGGMAVGASG

-170 NGKILARE
+170 DGKILARE

-202 QAFTDRATAATNAEA
+202 QAFTDRATAATQAEA

-319 VSNNGGNVAIGGTL
+319 VSNKGGNVAIGGTL
-333 SSDRDIAITNNSSTG
+333 SSDRDIAVTNNSSTG

-522 AIKNTGSGMLIS
+522 AIKNTGSGMTIS

-539 TNEGQLKVKNYGADG
+539 TNEGQLKVKNYGAGG
-554 MTIVGDV
+554 MTIVGDI

-573 GKMKLATAEDGT
+573 GQMQLATTKDGT

-721 VIANTGKLNLG
+721 IIANTGKLNLG

-757 TGINLSSEFK
+757 TGINLSSGFK

-787 EGAINAS
+787 EGNINAS
-794 GSQTELYNV
+794 GSQTELYNQ

-811 TIATTGD
+811 TLATTGD
-818 GKVVILN
+818 GKVVVLN
-825 KGDGMTVN
+825 KGDGMKLDGIIT
-833 GTISSAKDVKVV
+833 SEKDAKIV
-845 NKGSQKATVDE
+845 NKGLEHAENNAKVTTPN
-856 SKITAP
+856 KIW
-862 NTKKFYEQLRKS
+862 FYEKLK
-874 SL
+874 

>member
-8 IAAIVATLSVSGAFA
+8 IAAIAATLSVSGAFA
-23 ATDITGVTGNNGIFN
+23 ATDITGVNGNNGVFN

-170 NGKILARE
+170 DGKILARE

-202 QAFTDRATAATNAEA
+202 QAFTDRATAATRAEA

-319 VSNNGGNVAIGGTL
+319 VSNKGGNVAIGGTL
-333 SSDRDIAITNNSSTG
+333 SSDRDIAVTNNSSTG

-411 DGGASIGGINAENG
+411 NGGASIGGINAENG

-522 AIKNTGSGMLIS
+522 AIKNTGSGMTIS

-539 TNEGQLKVKNYGADG
+539 TNEGQLKVKNYGAGG

-573 GKMKLATAEDGT
+573 GQMQLATTKDGT

-721 VIANTGKLNLG
+721 IIANTGKLNLG

-757 TGINLSSEFK
+757 TGINLSSGFK

-787 EGAINAS
+787 EGNINAS
-794 GSQTELYNV
+794 GSQTELYNQ

-811 TIATTGD
+811 TLATTGD
-818 GKVVILN
+818 GKVVVLN
-825 KGDGMTVN
+825 KGDGMKLDGIIT
-833 GTISSAKDVKVV
+833 SEKDAKIV
-845 NKGSQKATVDE
+845 NKGLEHAENNAKVTTPN
-856 SKITAP
+856 KIW
-862 NTKKFYEQLRKS
+862 FYEKLK
-874 SL
+874 

>member
-8 IAAIVATLSVSGAFA
+8 IAAIAATLSVSGAFA
-23 ATDITGVTGNNGIFN
+23 ATDITGVTGNNGVFN

-109 TPGGMTVGASG
+109 TPGGMAVGASG

-170 NGKILARE
+170 DGKILARE

-202 QAFTDRATAATNAEA
+202 QAFTDRATAATQAEA

-319 VSNNGGNVAIGGTL
+319 VSNKGGNVAIGGTL
-333 SSDRDIAITNNSSTG
+333 SSDRDIAVTNNSSTG

-378 GTKARF
+378 GAKARF

-522 AIKNTGSGMLIS
+522 AIKNTGSGM
-534 KNAVV
+534 
-539 TNEGQLKVKNYGADG
+539 
-554 MTIVGDV
+554 TIVGDV

-573 GKMKLATAEDGT
+573 GKMKLATTEDGT

-757 TGINLSSEFK
+757 TGINLSSGFK

-787 EGAINAS
+787 EGNINAS
-794 GSQTELYNV
+794 GSQTELYNQ

-811 TIATTGD
+811 TLATTGD
-818 GKVVILN
+818 GKVVVLN
-825 KGDGMTVN
+825 KGDGMKLDGIIT
-833 GTISSAKDVKVV
+833 SEKDAKIV
-845 NKGSQKATVDE
+845 NKGLEHAENNAKVTTPN
-856 SKITAP
+856 KIW
-862 NTKKFYEQLRKS
+862 FYEKLK
-874 SL
+874 